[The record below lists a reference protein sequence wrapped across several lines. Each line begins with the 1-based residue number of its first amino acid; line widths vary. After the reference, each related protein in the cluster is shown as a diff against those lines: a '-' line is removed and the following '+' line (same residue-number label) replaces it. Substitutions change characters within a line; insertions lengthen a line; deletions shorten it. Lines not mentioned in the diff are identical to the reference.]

1 MRHRGIRLGL
11 LGLLGVLALGPLAQA
26 QTLSREL
33 RERIIKATVMI
44 TPADK
49 NGKILGIGSG
59 TIIDPRG
66 YILTNYHVIGDV
78 DNRQIAPLLPVR
90 LIRFV
95 DQPPEFRY
103 FADVVKADPNL
114 DLALIRIA
122 RDTEGRP
129 VTNLNLPSVKLGDS
143 DELLPG
149 DPIFAFGFQGTG
161 GSTITFSSGTVGGFL
176 GEDMQSGGKQWI
188 KHDAQTGPGN
198 SGGGIYNE
206 KGELIGVHTAGRG
219 GDGNSRT
226 AFMRPS
232 ALAWGLFAP
241 VLLANT
247 PQPQP
252 NPQPGPSP
260 AGWPVRVA
268 VGQSFTISFPGE
280 QFSGSFTEEDK
291 DGPYGS
297 ATNRRGAKYD
307 AAYLYDS
314 KNDYMAFLLSPDGN
328 TVLVCQVKRGGVKG
342 GVLQGEA
349 LSIVNK
355 QSKSLGQCTVAL
367 GGAQPVALKWPLEV
381 KVGLSYS
388 VTFPGDEFSGKFT
401 EEDKDGQYGSAT
413 NRRGKS
419 FDTGYFYD
427 SQTDSGLFVVAVDG
441 STLWACEV
449 SKSGMQ
455 GNTLQGE
462 AVSIVNKQSKS
473 LGKCSVTLGVAGA
486 APALTLSWP
495 LPKLVGQNVSLTFP
509 GGQFGG
515 KFTEEDKDGQ
525 YGTATDRRGT
535 EYDLLFVFDPKNDVA
550 LFGVGIDDS
559 TLWVCRVARSGLQGN
574 TLQGEALSIVN
585 KQSKGL
591 GKCSVTVGTTGA
603 NRSAPGVL
611 AGFTPALNALG
622 AS

>member
-1 MRHRGIRLGL
+1 
-11 LGLLGVLALGPLAQA
+11 
-26 QTLSREL
+26 
-33 RERIIKATVMI
+33 
-44 TPADK
+44 
-49 NGKILGIGSG
+49 
-59 TIIDPRG
+59 
-66 YILTNYHVIGDV
+66 V

-176 GEDMQSGGKQWI
+176 GEDMQSGGKQWV

-252 NPQPGPSP
+252 QPQPQPNPQPGPSP

-280 QFSGSFTEEDK
+280 QFSGSFTQEDK

-297 ATNRRGAKYD
+297 ATN
-307 AAYLYDS
+307 
-314 KNDYMAFLLSPDGN
+314 
-328 TVLVCQVKRGGVKG
+328 
-342 GVLQGEA
+342 
-349 LSIVNK
+349 
-355 QSKSLGQCTVAL
+355 
-367 GGAQPVALKWPLEV
+367 
-381 KVGLSYS
+381 
-388 VTFPGDEFSGKFT
+388 
-401 EEDKDGQYGSAT
+401 
-413 NRRGKS
+413 
-419 FDTGYFYD
+419 
-427 SQTDSGLFVVAVDG
+427 
-441 STLWACEV
+441 
-449 SKSGMQ
+449 
-455 GNTLQGE
+455 
-462 AVSIVNKQSKS
+462 
-473 LGKCSVTLGVAGA
+473 
-486 APALTLSWP
+486 
-495 LPKLVGQNVSLTFP
+495 
-509 GGQFGG
+509 
-515 KFTEEDKDGQ
+515 
-525 YGTATDRRGT
+525 RRGT

-559 TLWVCRVARSGLQGN
+559 TLWICRVGRSGLQGN

-585 KQSKGL
+585 KQSKSL

-603 NRSAPGVL
+603 SHPSPGVL
-611 AGFTPALNALG
+611 AGFAPALNALG